1 MFLNNKIKDA
11 RLEKMM
17 TQKMLAKE
25 LTKYGFKTS
34 NTAIANWEK
43 GLNKP
48 NADIISALC
57 DILKKDI
64 NYFFNFYNTY
74 NKTQIQEMNF
84 SEKINI
90 LMKKNN
96 IKNPKELSKKMNEK
110 NLKIPYT
117 TLLTITNNEVQDI
130 KVSTAKKLSTFFNLT
145 LDELLNDDIEL
156 ANTASNS
163 INTNGLDSDDI
174 NELNRLAEFL
184 KSKKKKTQNNN
195 E

>member
-74 NKTQIQEMNF
+74 NKKQIQEMNF